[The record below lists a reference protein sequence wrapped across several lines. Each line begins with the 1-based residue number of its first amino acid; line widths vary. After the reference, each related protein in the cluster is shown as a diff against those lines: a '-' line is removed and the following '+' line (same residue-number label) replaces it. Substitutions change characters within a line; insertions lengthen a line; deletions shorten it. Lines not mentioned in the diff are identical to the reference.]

1 MKLRVFAVDD
11 EPLALRRV
19 ELLLERIP
27 DAELVGT
34 ARSGREAIAAVRT
47 LAPDVLLLDIRMAG
61 LDGFDV
67 VEALTGPKVPL
78 VVFVTAYDHFA
89 VRAFEISAVDYIV
102 KPIEFERLGEAL
114 ARARR
119 SLEAADATARANELR
134 DAIALLRGQAPAAS
148 ARRYETQIWT
158 ERRNRFVPV
167 KVDDIDWIEAERDYV
182 RLHVGDESYLLRETI
197 GAMEARLDPEQYAR
211 VRRSA
216 LVRRDRIQAIR
227 RAGYGDYRIQ
237 LNSGSEVRV
246 GRTYVKGIRALIAPR
261 G

>member
-1 MKLRVFAVDD
+1 MKLRVCAVDD

-19 ELLLERIP
+19 ELLLGRTP
-27 DAELVGT
+27 DVELVGT
-34 ARSGREAIAAVRT
+34 ARNGREAIDAVRA

-78 VVFVTAYDHFA
+78 VIFVTAYDHFA

-102 KPIEFERLGEAL
+102 KPVELERLAAAL

-119 SLEAADATARANELR
+119 NLEAADAKARGDELR
-134 DAIALLRGQAPAAS
+134 QAIAMLRGHAPAAP
-148 ARRYETQIWT
+148 RYEAQIWT

-167 KVDDIDWIEAERDYV
+167 KVADIDWIEAERDYV
-182 RLHVGDESYLLRETI
+182 RLHVGGESYLLRETI
-197 GAMEARLDPEQYAR
+197 GAMEGRLDPEQFVR

-216 LVRRDRIQAIR
+216 LVRRERIQAIR
-227 RAGYGDYRIQ
+227 RAGYGDYRVQ
-237 LNSGSEVRV
+237 LSSGGEVRV
-246 GRTYVKGIRALIAPR
+246 GRTYVKGMRALIAPR
-261 G
+261 C